1 MSWKTR
7 AATLANALLRR
18 YDIRVVRGV
27 DTWHPTTQLGTQP
40 APPESALND
49 RGFEPFFKSYIG
61 EAVGA
66 LQRPF
71 DFAVVMPTTLRST
84 IKDAIE
90 SVFSQN
96 LPGRVQL
103 LIGVDAPR
111 DDLNF
116 VEQACLRVPRHH
128 AVHLFYPGYSTSRRH
143 GGVHPAWDGGVLRTV
158 LSYLANS
165 RYVAYL
171 DDDNWYAESHLSSLH
186 EALRGQD
193 WAFSLRWFVHP
204 VSRQPIC
211 EDRWESFGP
220 APHGTAM
227 DADGWVD
234 PNCLAIDKI
243 ACESVLRW
251 WSIPQR
257 NSAYAMD
264 ADRNVF
270 RILMT
275 EFRGRGTN
283 EATVFYTITESDEF
297 RHPFRLKMIGAAR
310 YASAGLQANG
320 SSDVELRH
328 SEPSD

>member
-27 DTWHPTTQLGTQP
+27 DTWHPTTQLGKQP
-40 APPESALND
+40 EAPELAPNDCGLES
-49 RGFEPFFKSYIG
+49 FFKSYIG

-71 DFAVVMPTTLRST
+71 DFAVVMPTTLRPT
-84 IKDAIE
+84 IRDAIE
-90 SVFSQN
+90 AVFSQD

-103 LIGVDAPR
+103 LIGVDSQG
-111 DDLNF
+111 DDLKH
-116 VEQACLRVPRHH
+116 VEQTCLKVPPRH

-143 GGVHPAWDGGVLRTV
+143 GGVHPAWDGGALRTV

-171 DDDNWYAESHLSSLH
+171 DDDNWYAHNHLSSLH

-193 WAFSLRWFVHP
+193 WAYSLRWFVHP

-211 EDRWESFGP
+211 EDRWESLGP
-220 APHGTAM
+220 APRGTAI

-257 NSAYAMD
+257 NSAYAKD

-270 RILMT
+270 RILMQ
-275 EFRGRGTN
+275 EFHGRGTN

-297 RHPFRLKMIGAAR
+297 RHPFRLKMIGTSR
-310 YASAGLQANG
+310 YASAGLKA
-320 SSDVELRH
+320 D
-328 SEPSD
+328 PSTT